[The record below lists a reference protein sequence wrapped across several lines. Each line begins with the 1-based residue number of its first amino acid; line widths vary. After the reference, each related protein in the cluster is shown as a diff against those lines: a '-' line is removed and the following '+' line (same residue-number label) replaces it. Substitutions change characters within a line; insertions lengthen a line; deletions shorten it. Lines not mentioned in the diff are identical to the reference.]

1 MAGNGPVT
9 MPRIVLQLSDQEHGL
24 SVKVD
29 EAPYGAG
36 QVASVVLQ
44 RIEDVLRMASQ
55 PTFHQDVGRGLFR
68 ALFPGPLEEVYR
80 AALAEATVQ
89 GVPLTLEL
97 RFEREAIRAAR
108 YPWELLH
115 DGTRFPLQTG
125 ALTLTRTVPYPEPP
139 PAHPFTPPGEMLFV
153 AAHPTDQPALVP
165 QYQELAAALEMPCQL
180 GQLDLAYLLPPTWDA
195 FMDWMLAGAPH
206 ILHFEGHATLTRTGR
221 LVFASARHTSDP
233 VDVELVAAALR
244 GSSLRLVT
252 LSAAAQHTVT
262 GDSLADAA
270 PWLVLAGVPDVIAL
284 QGALPPQE
292 ALSFWRAFYQALL
305 DGESVSGALSQGRRA
320 LRRTVGWHV
329 PAHFAR
335 AAAPLVGAR
344 GPLDLRLDTAA
355 PRTAPAGYPLRAAL
369 WLLGEGAPP
378 PSAETVRRLTG
389 VAADV
394 DGDEDAA
401 IPSTPCQAQVA
412 GRLNTGA
419 VEVRLLADGCTVHT
433 PVARVTLVGRNGL
446 PPLWFALTPHRAGQT
461 MLQFMLWQGGN
472 LLAEVTHPL
481 EVVRGEDA
489 PSEVVVLSH
498 YWPGALP
505 EQPPMPVTVAT
516 PPAESPAVPPSALP
530 QTLEAEPESDV
541 AAPATLDEA
550 LDEVLAWLRNIPV
563 SSPESQPPVPPPADN
578 VPVPMRS
585 AAPPATR
592 REARLRMRDVLLLL
606 LLLAL
611 IWAAIAAL
619 ALILSG

>member
-1 MAGNGPVT
+1 MAGNSLMT

-24 SVKVD
+24 AVRVE
-29 EAPYGAG
+29 EAPYGTG

-44 RIEDVLRMASQ
+44 RLEDVSRMVSQ

-68 ALFPGPLEEVYR
+68 ALFPGPLEDVYR
-80 AALAEATVQ
+80 AALAEATIQ

-97 RFEREAIRAAR
+97 CFERGAIRAAR

-125 ALTLTRTVPYPEPP
+125 ALMLTRTVPYPEPP
-139 PAHPFTPPGEMLFV
+139 LAHPFTPPGEMLFV

-165 QYQELAAALEMPCQL
+165 QYQELAAALEMPCQM

-252 LSAAAQHTVT
+252 LSAAAQHTVA

-284 QGALPPQE
+284 QGTLPLQE
-292 ALSFWRAFYQALL
+292 ALLFWRAFYLALL
-305 DGESVSGALSQGRRA
+305 EGESVSRALDQGRRA
-320 LRRTVGWHV
+320 LRRTVSWYV

-335 AAAPLVGAR
+335 ASVPVVVPR
-344 GPLDLRLDTAA
+344 GPLNLRLDTAA

-369 WLLGEGAPP
+369 WLLAEGAPL
-378 PSAETVRRLTG
+378 PSAEAVRRLTG
-389 VAADV
+389 VVAGV
-394 DGDEDAA
+394 DGDEDSA
-401 IPSTPCQAQVA
+401 IPSTSRQVQATGQ
-412 GRLNTGA
+412 LNAGA
-419 VEVRLLADGCTVHT
+419 VEVRLLVDGCTVHT
-433 PVARVTLVGRNGL
+433 PVARLTLVPGDGL
-446 PPLWFALTPHRAGQT
+446 PPLWFALTPRRAGT
-461 MLQFMLWQGGN
+461 IGLQFTFWQGGS
-472 LLAEVTHPL
+472 LLAEVAHPL
-481 EVVRGEDA
+481 EVLRGEGA
-489 PSEVVVLSH
+489 PSGVALLSH
-498 YWPGALP
+498 HWPGALP
-505 EQPPMPVTVAT
+505 ERLPTPLTVAA
-516 PPAESPAVPPSALP
+516 PAAPPSAAP
-530 QTLEAEPESDV
+530 QMLDAEPEPDV

-550 LDEVLAWLRNIPV
+550 LDEVLAWLR
-563 SSPESQPPVPPPADN
+563 SSPVASPGWLPEPPPADS
-578 VPVPMRS
+578 VPVPARNTAS
-585 AAPPATR
+585 PATR
-592 REARLRMRDVLLLL
+592 REVRLRARDVLLLL

-619 ALILSG
+619 ALVLAG